1 MPVNG
6 CSTRAKFSKVAVV
19 PFLNVSVVYIHS
31 LVSEDSSDGSRL
43 EQEMESEMV
52 STSPNDT

>member
-31 LVSEDSSDGSRL
+31 IVSEDSSDGSHL

-52 STSPNDT
+52 STPPPRA

>member
-1 MPVNG
+1 
-6 CSTRAKFSKVAVV
+6 V

-31 LVSEDSSDGSRL
+31 IVSEDFSDGSHL

-52 STSPNDT
+52 STSPNSSSNHP